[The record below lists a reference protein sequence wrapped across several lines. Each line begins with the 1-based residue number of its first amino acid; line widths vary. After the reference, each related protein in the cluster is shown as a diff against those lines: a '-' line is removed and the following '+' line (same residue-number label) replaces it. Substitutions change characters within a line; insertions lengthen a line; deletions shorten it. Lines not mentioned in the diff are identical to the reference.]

1 MDTIN
6 LHRDLSKQSRF
17 TWKKSIKYIY
27 NSNIYWSENALD
39 KKNMPIGF
47 LDSGVGGLSV
57 MKEAIKI
64 MPYENYIYFGDS
76 KNAPYGTKRV
86 DEVRQLTFNAV
97 EFLLN
102 KGVKGIVVACN
113 TATSAAVADLR
124 KMYPDLP
131 LVGIE
136 PAVKPAVELNRQ
148 GNILIMATPMT
159 LRETKFNNLLK
170 KYREVANVIPVPC
183 AGLMEFI
190 EAGILNGT
198 ELEVYL
204 NEKLSSYNNISSIVL
219 GCTHY
224 PFVKDLISKVVGE
237 NVVIL
242 DGGEGTSREIKR
254 RLDIKGLLSDRKEKG
269 NIQIYNSKDDNSLIE
284 LSWKLISD

>member
-1 MDTIN
+1 
-6 LHRDLSKQSRF
+6 
-17 TWKKSIKYIY
+17 
-27 NSNIYWSENALD
+27 
-39 KKNMPIGF
+39 MPIGF

-86 DEVRQLTFNAV
+86 EEVRQLTFDAV

-113 TATSAAVADLR
+113 TATSVAVADLR

-136 PAVKPAVELNRQ
+136 PAVKPAVELNKQ

-159 LRETKFNNLLK
+159 LRETKFNNLLN
-170 KYREVANVIPVPC
+170 KYRELANIIPVPC

-224 PFVKDLISKVVGE
+224 PFVKDLISKIVGE
-237 NVVIL
+237 DIVIL
-242 DGGEGTSREIKR
+242 DGGVGTSREIKR
-254 RLDIKGLLSDRKEKG
+254 RLDIKGLLSDSKEKG